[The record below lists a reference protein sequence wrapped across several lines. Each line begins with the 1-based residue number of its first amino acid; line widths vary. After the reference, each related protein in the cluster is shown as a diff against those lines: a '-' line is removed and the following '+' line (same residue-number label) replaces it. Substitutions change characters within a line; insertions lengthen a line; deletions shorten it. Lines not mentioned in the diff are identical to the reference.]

1 MKLRRRGGV
10 FSPMKLFPPILL
22 AVTTALGAAVT
33 ASAQTFRPETVS
45 GAIWGGAAG
54 AVIGHNSGDLGRNAW
69 RGAALGAA
77 AGAVI
82 GETIATHRGQ
92 GTVHA
97 PPPHRVVTTPTPAP
111 RVVQVGATWSHGPRA
126 YGYGYAPHRRV
137 IYRPHSIY
145 DSWGWYRPV
154 HVWTPGYSVGVSVP
168 VETAPADPRVT
179 GALLG
184 GAAGAIIGH
193 NQGRRGWEG
202 AALGAAAGW
211 ILGNQ
216 ARPTSPPPA
225 PVAPAARATDDTPAG
240 LTGINHFHGPVTVTG
255 GGANALFG
263 R

>member
-1 MKLRRRGGV
+1 MKRLPH
-10 FSPMKLFPPILL
+10 FLL
-22 AVTTALGAAVT
+22 AVAAALGTAVM

-54 AVIGHNSGDLGRNAW
+54 AVIGHHSGDLGRNAW

-77 AGAVI
+77 AGAMI
-82 GETIATHRGQ
+82 GETVATHRESR
-92 GTVHA
+92 TVHA
-97 PPPHRVVTTPTPAP
+97 PRPTRVVTPHTPAP
-111 RVVQVGATWSHGPRA
+111 RVVHVGATWSHGSR
-126 YGYGYAPHRRV
+126 GYGYRHAPPRRV
-137 IYRPHSIY
+137 VYRPHAVYHPYSVY
-145 DSWGWYRPV
+145 DPWDWHRPV

-184 GAAGAIIGH
+184 GAAGAVIGH

-240 LTGINHFHGPVTVTG
+240 LTVINHFHAPVTVTG